1 MNHDKESG
9 APRLKIVELNGRNKI
24 ENIYIYIIRVLR
36 SLIGELVPYLRQV
49 IRFLFLPYAYAFL
62 IDWKVCKKSKI
73 GVVKDFLYIFFV
85 FKTFPDHYQQCRL
98 WEKKP
103 QEWALYWG
111 SNYNPFQRRSL
122 FRVLQLPK
130 YRVVYEDKRLCH
142 DICVLN
148 GISTPKEY
156 MIVAPGENIERAVSR
171 LVETNRNLS
180 KRIVV
185 KPVNG
190 KGGHGIIFFEISGS
204 EINSLFSSSRKSS
217 HAVESMIVQ
226 ECIEQHKRLNEVSKS
241 INTVRFVTALDKREQ
256 VVELGA
262 YMRFG
267 SCSSLIDNL
276 SKGGL
281 AVKIDTKKGCLVGS
295 GQNIAGKSFPEH
307 PDSGVLFKDFAIPCW
322 DQVRSLASTVQ
333 KKINYHRIL
342 GMDIAITDSGPVIIE
357 INSIYDNVGL
367 EGICGP
373 LFSRKDIYDLFMS
386 YKLISCKRQ
395 ILLIEKWHAS
405 FEVK

>member
-1 MNHDKESG
+1 MNCDKEPGS
-9 APRLKIVELNGRNKI
+9 PRLKIDELNGRNKV
-24 ENIYIYIIRVLR
+24 EKIYIYIII
-36 SLIGELVPYLRQV
+36 SFGCFIDGLVPYLRQV

-62 IDWKVCKKSKI
+62 IDWQVCKKSKT
-73 GVVKDFLYIFFV
+73 GVWKDFLYIFFV

-103 QEWALYWG
+103 REWALYWG

-122 FRVLQLPK
+122 YRVLQPPR

-142 DICVLN
+142 DICILN
-148 GISTPKEY
+148 GIPTPKEY
-156 MIVAPGENIERAVSR
+156 KIIAPGENIESVLRQ
-171 LVETNRNLS
+171 LMETSNTLS

-185 KPVNG
+185 KPVDG
-190 KGGHGIIFFEISGS
+190 KGGHSIIFFEVSGQ
-204 EINSLFSSSRKSS
+204 EINSLFSSGRKPS

-226 ECIEQHKRLNEVSKS
+226 ECIEQHKRLNRVSKS
-241 INTVRFVTALDKREQ
+241 INTVRFVTALDKMEK

-267 SCSSLIDNL
+267 SSSSLIDNL

-281 AVKIDTKKGCLVGS
+281 AVKIDIQKGCLSGP
-295 GQNIAGKSFPEH
+295 GQNIAGKLFPKH
-307 PDSGVLFKDFAIPCW
+307 PDSGILFNDFAIPCW
-322 DQVRSLASTVQ
+322 NQVRSLASAVQ
-333 KKINYHRIL
+333 KKINYHKII
-342 GMDIAITDSGPVIIE
+342 GMDIAITNSGPVIIE

-373 LFSRKDIYDLFMS
+373 LFSRKDVYELFMS
-386 YKLISCKRQ
+386 YKLIFCKRQ
-395 ILLIEKWHAS
+395 ISLIEEWHAS

>member
-1 MNHDKESG
+1 MSYDKEPGS
-9 APRLKIVELNGRNKI
+9 PRLKIDELNGRNKI
-24 ENIYIYIIRVLR
+24 ENIYIYIISGFSSFIEKLA
-36 SLIGELVPYLRQV
+36 PYLRQV
-49 IRFLFLPYAYAFL
+49 IRFLFLPYAYVFL

-73 GVVKDFLYIFFV
+73 GVLKDFLYIFFV

-103 QEWALYWG
+103 REWALYWG

-122 FRVLQLPK
+122 FRVLQPPK

-148 GISTPKEY
+148 GIPTPKEY
-156 MIVAPGENIERAVSR
+156 KIVAPGENMEGVVRR
-171 LVETNRNLS
+171 LVETSSNLS

-190 KGGHGIIFFEISGS
+190 KGGHSIIFFEVSGS
-204 EINSLFSSSRKSS
+204 EIHSLFSSSRKST

-226 ECIEQHKRLNEVSKS
+226 ECIEQHKYLNQVSKS
-241 INTVRFVTALDKREQ
+241 INTVRFVTALDKSEQ

-281 AVKIDTKKGCLVGS
+281 AVKIDIEKGCLVCP
-295 GQNIAGKSFPEH
+295 GQNIAGKSFSEH
-307 PDSGVLFKDFAIPCW
+307 PDSGVLFKDFAIPYW

-333 KKINYHRIL
+333 KKMNYHRIL

-373 LFSRKDIYDLFMS
+373 LFSRKDIYELFMS
-386 YKLISCKRQ
+386 YKLFFCKRQ

-405 FEVK
+405 FGVK